1 MMKTELL
8 LASNNEHKHQ
18 EFTRLFPHADI
29 RTPREIGIEF
39 AFEEDGET
47 FLENA
52 FGKAMTL
59 FHAARRPVIADDS
72 GLCVPALG
80 GQPGVFSNRYGAG
93 AGGLLLD
100 APRRN
105 AYLLDRMEG
114 LQDRAAFFVCCLVVV
129 FEENRFLAAQE
140 TVDGLIAAS
149 PRGVNGFGYDPLFFL
164 PGRGL
169 TMAELSEEEKD
180 LVSHR
185 GKAARRIRAL
195 TEEQS
200 WT

>member
-1 MMKTELL
+1 MKTELL
-8 LASNNEHKHQ
+8 LASNNAHKHQ
-18 EFTRLFPHADI
+18 EFLRLFPQAAI
-29 RTPREIGIEF
+29 QIPSEIGVSF

-52 FGKAMTL
+52 FGKAMAL
-59 FHAARRPVIADDS
+59 YRVAKRPVIADDS

-80 GQPGVFSNRYGAG
+80 GQPGVFSSRYGSS
-93 AGGLLLD
+93 AGGVLLD

-114 LQDRAAFFVCCLVVV
+114 LQARSAYFVCCLVIV
-129 FEENRFLAAQE
+129 FEESRFLAVQD
-140 TVDGLIAAS
+140 TVDGEIAES
-149 PRGVNGFGYDPLFFL
+149 PRGENGFGYDPLFLL
-164 PGRGL
+164 PDRGL

-185 GKAARRIRAL
+185 GRAARRIRAL
-195 TEEQS
+195 AEESS